1 MVFACRPAQRS
12 MPLPCQTARTALDL
26 IGSTPMVRLNRLPQL
41 DGVGAEVWAKLENL
55 NPGGSVKD
63 RICLAM
69 VEAAERDG
77 LLAPGGTIIEPTSG
91 NTGIGLALV
100 AAVKG
105 YRLVLTMP
113 DTMSEERRSLLVAYG
128 ARLVLTP
135 DTKGMH
141 GAVRRA
147 EELLAQHP
155 DWSMPQQFTNP
166 ANPEAHR
173 QTTAREILAQL
184 SQIDAFVAGVGTG
197 GTITGVGEVLRAE
210 RPHVRIYAVE
220 PSCSPVLSGGEPGY
234 HRIQGI
240 GAGFVPE
247 ILNTDIYDEVLPVA
261 DDEAVVHARAL
272 ARYEGL
278 LVGISSGANCAAAIG
293 VAHLLV
299 DVDELA
305 IEGYAAN
312 PINRCFFCKDNLF
325 DVAAAEAGR
334 RGLAVVL
341 DGANVDDLA
350 DHRPG
355 LRAAAEHG
363 VRHPLVEAGFSKD
376 EIRAGSRAL
385 GLSTWDRPASPCL
398 SSRFPYGTRITAE
411 RLAQVA
417 AAERF
422 LRAQGLRELRVRHH
436 EHTARLEVP
445 VADMPRLLV
454 PGVREAV
461 VQELKRLGF
470 AYVAL
475 DLQGFRSGSLNET
488 PAVPETRRA
497 GG

>member
-1 MVFACRPAQRS
+1 

-147 EELLAQHP
+147 EELLAEHP
-155 DWSMPQQFTNP
+155 DWYMPQQFTNA

-173 QTTAREILAQL
+173 RTTAQEILAQFA
-184 SQIDAFVAGVGTG
+184 QIDAFVAGVGTG

-210 RPHVRIYAVE
+210 RPGVRIYAVE
-220 PSCSPVLSGGEPGY
+220 PSASPVLSGGEAGY
-234 HRIQGI
+234 HDIQGI

-247 ILNTDIYDEVLPVA
+247 ILNTEVYDEVLPVT
-261 DDEAVVHARAL
+261 DEEAVVHARAL

-278 LVGISSGANCAAAIG
+278 LVGISSGANCAAAIRT
-293 VAHLLV
+293 A
-299 DVDELA
+299 
-305 IEGYAAN
+305 
-312 PINRCFFCKDNLF
+312 RRF
-325 DVAAAEAGR
+325 GR
-334 RGLAVVL
+334 GAVVL
-341 DGANVDDLA
+341 TVFCDTGERYLTT
-350 DHRPG
+350 R
-355 LRAAAEHG
+355 LFRA
-363 VRHPLVEAGFSKD
+363 
-376 EIRAGSRAL
+376 
-385 GLSTWDRPASPCL
+385 
-398 SSRFPYGTRITAE
+398 
-411 RLAQVA
+411 
-417 AAERF
+417 
-422 LRAQGLRELRVRHH
+422 
-436 EHTARLEVP
+436 
-445 VADMPRLLV
+445 
-454 PGVREAV
+454 
-461 VQELKRLGF
+461 
-470 AYVAL
+470 
-475 DLQGFRSGSLNET
+475 ET
-488 PAVPETRRA
+488 V
-497 GG
+497 